1 MIHALLLLIT
11 VVAANYDW
19 NELDRAVQKAIFEGV
34 FHGCAV
40 GVATDNATLLK
51 KAYGTIGPKFGMYS
65 PPITTEMR
73 FDLGAL
79 TEPIGIN
86 AALMDM
92 IDRDQIMLANKISYL
107 YSAFDNNG
115 KKYITVQNLLEHN
128 SGRASTNLGLQATY
142 DQPFPTTPEQL
153 ITNINNLKLD
163 YKTENK
169 TLYSELG
176 PIVLGQVISKITK
189 KSLPDAFFQIM
200 TIIGLR
206 DTVYRPNF

>member
-1 MIHALLLLIT
+1 
-11 VVAANYDW
+11 
-19 NELDRAVQKAIFEGV
+19 
-34 FHGCAV
+34 
-40 GVATDNATLLK
+40 
-51 KAYGTIGPKFGMYS
+51 
-65 PPITTEMR
+65 
-73 FDLGAL
+73 
-79 TEPIGIN
+79 
-86 AALMDM
+86 MDM
-92 IDRDQIMLANKISYL
+92 IDRDQIMLVNKISYL